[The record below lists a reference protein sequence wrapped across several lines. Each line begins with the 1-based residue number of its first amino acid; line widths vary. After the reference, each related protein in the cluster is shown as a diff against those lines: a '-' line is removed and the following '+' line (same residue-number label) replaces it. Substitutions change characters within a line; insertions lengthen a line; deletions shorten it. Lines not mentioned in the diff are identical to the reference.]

1 MAGDHVQ
8 MNLCSLHL
16 GKNDMSVHA
25 LETAL
30 LQIESGLVN
39 RNISIRSVRMGELR
53 IQSTVTHRDVSLTAF
68 CAGLAPL
75 YISHLILSR
84 NRIRCSGML
93 QLSKA
98 LRRMTHLQI
107 LDVSSNNLSY
117 LGWNALA
124 EVLVASKH
132 LRELVVSGNHIRH
145 SSTKTDAAASPQSP
159 EQDSS
164 VQLTLQNHAAES
176 IGPLFGPICHVIVLV
191 LTFAAAR
198 CRHVCF

>member
-39 RNISIRSVRMGELR
+39 RNISIRSVRLGELR

-132 LRELVVSGNHIRH
+132 LRELDVSGNHIRH

-164 VQLTLQNHAAES
+164 AQLTLQNHAAES